1 MGLKSYI
8 KYLQSLEKKVGDVEL
23 IYATDDEGNCFNTV
37 SYSPGIK
44 YVPKDDLDSG
54 SIDGMNVYD
63 ESIND
68 ENNVAV
74 VCIN

>member
-1 MGLKSYI
+1 MRLKSYI
-8 KYLQSLEKKVGDVEL
+8 EDLKRLEKKIGNVEL
-23 IYATDDEGNCFNTV
+23 IYATDDEGNEFNTV

>member
-1 MGLKSYI
+1 MKLKSYI
-8 KYLQSLEKKVGDVEL
+8 EDLKRLEKKVGNVEL
-23 IYATDDEGNCFNTV
+23 IYGTDDEGNWFNTV

-44 YVPKDDLDSG
+44 YVPKEDLDRG

-68 ENNVAV
+68 EDKVAV

>member
-1 MGLKSYI
+1 MRLKSYI
-8 KYLQSLEKKVGDVEL
+8 KYLQSLEKKVGDAEL
-23 IYATDDEGNCFNTV
+23 IYSTDDEGNWFNTV

>member
-1 MGLKSYI
+1 MRLKSYI
-8 KYLQSLEKKVGDVEL
+8 KYLQSLEKKVGDAEL
-23 IYATDDEGNCFNTV
+23 IYATDDEGNGFNTV

-63 ESIND
+63 EFIND